1 MIFQSFKLEK
11 FGTRK
16 KLDPALIFQIEVEVD
31 CTNAKKLM
39 AMQNKSA
46 KWKVV
51 AQEKKA
57 WQSVPLAVHV
67 HIHRSSPWL
76 VKNRLT
82 DQIRLD

>member
-1 MIFQSFKLEK
+1 MIFQSFELEK

-16 KLDPALIFQIEVEVD
+16 KLDLALIFQIEVEVD

-51 AQEKKA
+51 AQEREGRIYMI
-57 WQSVPLAVHV
+57 L
-67 HIHRSSPWL
+67 
-76 VKNRLT
+76 
-82 DQIRLD
+82 

>member
-31 CTNAKKLM
+31 FTNAKKLM

-57 WQSVPLAVHV
+57 WQSVLQAVHV
-67 HIHRSSPWL
+67 HRSSPCL

-82 DQIRLD
+82 KT

>member
-1 MIFQSFKLEK
+1 MIFQSFKRKK

-16 KLDPALIFQIEVEVD
+16 KLDLALIFQIEVEVD

-39 AMQNKSA
+39 AMQKKSA

-57 WQSVPLAVHV
+57 WQSVLRTVHV
-67 HIHRSSPWL
+67 INTDHRL
-76 VKNRLT
+76 VLSKI
-82 DQIRLD
+82 D

>member
-1 MIFQSFKLEK
+1 MIFQIFKLEK

-39 AMQNKSA
+39 AMQKKSA

-57 WQSVPLAVHV
+57 WQTVHV
-67 HIHRSSPWL
+67 QLYIYTDHRL
-76 VKNRLT
+76 VLSKI
-82 DQIRLD
+82 D